1 MLDLLTPLE
10 FDRAYPLL
18 QSRHL
23 LFVLLA
29 KGTLVKGLLLS
40 LSSPLSK
47 RLMLLKQSLMLQE
60 QLLMLKLLLFEPLL
74 SVVEELVLNE
84 AVEGAGVRKVELLN
98 NGTRLRLL
106 LPSSGG
112 LRGRLGLEL
121 KRGSEGD
128 CLDWGWWLLLLET
141 LEHEGTQRELVQ

>member
-18 QSRHL
+18 QSSHL

-29 KGTLVKGLLLS
+29 KRTLIKGLLLS
-40 LSSPLSK
+40 LSSPLPK

-74 SVVEELVLNE
+74 SVVEELVLNK
-84 AVEGAGVRKVELLN
+84 AV
-98 NGTRLRLL
+98 
-106 LPSSGG
+106 
-112 LRGRLGLEL
+112 
-121 KRGSEGD
+121 
-128 CLDWGWWLLLLET
+128 
-141 LEHEGTQRELVQ
+141 